1 MSDPLRDDTQEIA
14 AKMVVPYTQTEA
26 EAEAKTKPPPAAEA
40 GPRSRRLTSEAK
52 WAANSVNATRS
63 TGPTSTAGKARAA
76 LNAVT
81 HGSTCNT
88 LIFLK
93 DELPEEYYAEV
104 NRWAKL
110 LGASNEAQYAHAEI
124 AVYNIW
130 KMRRA
135 RNAGAVAINKVTDGL
150 HQAYYQRHHARLL
163 ELIAMIPHSPRAAY
177 RELRETT
184 QGVRWIL
191 LMLEQL
197 ARTLAVAGKFT
208 ATQRAELTYL
218 FGLVPIDLCIDR
230 QVVRLLFDLLALEYG
245 RGTLTAA
252 DAAALLAEYRP
263 GSTTVEEFQRHL
275 EPHLAGMFTVEQ
287 AREYIRLAIAKMRQ
301 DLTNHLK
308 LLQAYEEQ
316 EIARDIVQAKC
327 DISAAGQRYNQN
339 EDRAEAGHFRSL
351 RGFYALKDA
360 ERKFAAGEP
369 DDLDTQEHPP
379 HAAASPVVDRPAAP
393 EAGAV
398 RAGEAPGENEPTV
411 PQADGAAKSCNEE
424 AVQPELPSS
433 AAGPVRFTAMTA
445 LMAEDP
451 RRVAHRPLRE

>member
-1 MSDPLRDDTQEIA
+1 MPDPFRDDTQEIA
-14 AKMVVPYTQTEA
+14 PDMVVPYTQTESQA
-26 EAEAKTKPPPAAEA
+26 ETKPPSAAEA
-40 GPRSRRLTSEAK
+40 SPRPRRPMSEAK

-63 TGPTSTAGKARAA
+63 SGPTSTTGKARAA

-104 NRWAKL
+104 NRWGIL
-110 LGASNEAQYAHAEI
+110 LGAANEAQYAHLEMAI
-124 AVYNIW
+124 YNLW

-150 HQAYYQRHHARLL
+150 HLAYYQRQHARLL
-163 ELIAMIPHSPRAAY
+163 ALLEMIDHSPRPAY

-191 LMLEQL
+191 LMLARL
-197 ARTLAVAGKFT
+197 ARTLEVAGKFT
-208 ATQRAELTYL
+208 AAQITELTYI
-218 FGLVPIDLCIDR
+218 FGLVPTDLCADR
-230 QVVRLLFDLLALEYG
+230 EVVRLLFDILALEYG

-252 DAAALLAEYRP
+252 SAAELLEEYRP
-263 GSTTVEEFQRHL
+263 GLMTVEEFQLHL
-275 EPHLAGMFTVEQ
+275 EPHLAGMLMVEQ
-287 AREYIRLAIAKMRQ
+287 AREYIRLAIAKLCQ

-308 LLQAYEEQ
+308 LLKAHEEQ

-327 DISAAGQRYNQN
+327 DISAAGHRYNQN
-339 EDRAEAGHFRSL
+339 QDRAEAGHFRSL

-360 ERKFAAGEP
+360 ERKFGAGEP
-369 DDLDTQEHPP
+369 DDLDTQEHPA
-379 HAAASPVVDRPAAP
+379 HAAPSPVVDRPAAP
-393 EAGAV
+393 ETGAV
-398 RAGEAPGENEPTV
+398 PAAEAPGENEPTV
-411 PQADGAAKSCNEE
+411 PQADGTAKGCNEE
-424 AVQPELPSS
+424 AVQPEPTGS
-433 AAGPVRFTAMTA
+433 AEDPFHPTAMKA
-445 LMAEDP
+445 MMAEDP